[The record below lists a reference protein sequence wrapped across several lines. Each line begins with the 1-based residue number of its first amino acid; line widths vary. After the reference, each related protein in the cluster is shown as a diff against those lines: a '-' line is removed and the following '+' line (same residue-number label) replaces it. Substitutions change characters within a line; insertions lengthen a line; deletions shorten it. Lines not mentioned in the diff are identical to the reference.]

1 MTEMTPPALPDRD
14 ERSLSHKTRVDLGW
28 EALTEQLAARCHTVR
43 GAALGRALAPLGT
56 IDEARQRQQT
66 VSEARALQDSGEP
79 LSFGGI
85 SDIQPSLQRSEKGGV
100 LLPGELVEIASTLHA
115 GARLRRHLAS
125 RIGRA
130 PRLAAHAERI
140 AELPEVAGPISDAFD
155 EHGALRDSASPA
167 LGGLRQRVNQLL
179 GELTRRTD
187 SLLNEAHIAPHLQD
201 RFVTQR
207 EERYVVPVRAD
218 ARTRIRGI
226 VHGTSSSGATVFVE
240 PEEIIELNNK
250 LKLAQLEVAEEE
262 RRILADLS
270 QRVEQAVPRIVIN
283 LAELAYLDLLDAAA
297 LLSTALRASPV
308 TLQAVGP
315 AAEGGPPRLDL
326 RNARHPL
333 MMLAGTEVVP
343 NDIVLPLG
351 GTLIISG
358 PNAGGK
364 TVALKLTGLCALMAR
379 AGLHLPVQEGSTVPF
394 FSCILT
400 DVGDDQSLERNLST
414 FSAHVLNLRHFLQR
428 AAPGTL
434 ILLDEIAVGTDP
446 EQGAALAQAL
456 LEAMAQAQATVLIT
470 THYDRLKALGASGA
484 RFANASVGYDLARL
498 SPTYRLHLGIPG
510 ASSALPVA
518 ERLGLPTP
526 IIGRAKELLVAGQ
539 SGADQ
544 LMQALAA
551 ERERTLQLQAEARE
565 LHEHAHRQE
574 QQATELLAQA
584 RLELGKA
591 RRKAHDEAIAALQ
604 AARRELADTKL
615 ALRAQA
621 ERLRAQAQAQVGDP
635 SGRDGDSEA
644 QAEYQRA
651 QRRLDQLSH
660 EISAAAPPRQGP
672 SGRAPTADELTI
684 GAKVYVP
691 RLGAVGTIASDAVR
705 DKVVV
710 QVGALRLNADL
721 AELLLPDA
729 QGRVTAPRATAS
741 AAPKVVNVSLPPQ
754 VMPPRTPDATIDLR
768 GERLPVAIARTEKF
782 VDDALRESRSAV
794 FVLHGHGTG
803 ILRQAIRAHFH
814 DFPGVRSARPAE
826 PGDGGDGVTV
836 LELES

>member
-1 MTEMTPPALPDRD
+1 MTEMTPPQFPDRD
-14 ERSLSHKTRVDLGW
+14 ERSLSHKTRLDLGW

-56 IDEARQRQQT
+56 IDEARQRQLT

-85 SDIQPSLQRSEKGGV
+85 SDIHPSLQRSEKGGV
-100 LLPGELVEIASTLHA
+100 LLPAELVEIASTLHA

-270 QRVEQAVPRIVIN
+270 QRVEQAVPRIVVN

-308 TLQAVGP
+308 TLQEIGP
-315 AAEGGPPRLDL
+315 AAAGEPPRLDL

-456 LEAMAQAQATVLIT
+456 LEAMGQARATVLIT

-484 RFANASVGYDLARL
+484 PLANASVGYDLTRL
-498 SPTYRLHLGIPG
+498 QPTYRLHLGIPG

-539 SGADQ
+539 SGAEQ

-565 LHEHAHRQE
+565 LHEHARRQE
-574 QQATELLAQA
+574 HQATELLAQA

-621 ERLRAQAQAQVGDP
+621 ERLRAQAGDP
-635 SGRDGDSEA
+635 SGRDGDPEA

-660 EISAAAPPRQGP
+660 EISAAAPPRLGP
-672 SGRAPTADELTI
+672 SGRPPTADELVI

-729 QGRVTAPRATAS
+729 QGRVTVPRPAPS
-741 AAPKVVNVSLPPQ
+741 AAPKVVNVSQPPP

-782 VDDALRESRSAV
+782 VDDALRDSRSAV

-803 ILRQAIRAHFH
+803 ILRQAIRTHFH
-814 DFPGVRSARPAE
+814 EFPGVRSARPAE
-826 PGDGGDGVTV
+826 PSDGGDGVTV

>member
-1 MTEMTPPALPDRD
+1 MTENNSVHPSERD
-14 ERSLSHKTRVDLGW
+14 ERSLAQALFHKTRLDLGW
-28 EALTEQLAARCHTVR
+28 EQLTEQLAQRCHTAR
-43 GAALGRALAPLGT
+43 GATLARALGPLETVQEAELRQLT
-56 IDEARQRQQT
+56 I
-66 VSEARALQDSGEP
+66 SEARALQDSGEP
-79 LSFGGI
+79 LPFGGI
-85 SDIQPSLQRSEKGGV
+85 TDVQPALQRSEKGGV
-100 LLPGELVEIASTLHA
+100 LLPTELCEIASTLHA
-115 GARLRRHLAS
+115 GARLRRHLVS
-125 RIGRA
+125 RLLRV
-130 PRLAAHAERI
+130 PKLSAHAERI
-140 AELPEVAGPISDAFD
+140 AELPEVSGPISDAFD
-155 EHGALRDSASPA
+155 EHGALRDNASPA
-167 LGGLRQRVNQLL
+167 LGGLRQRVNHLL

-187 SLLNEAHIAPHLQD
+187 SLLNEQHIAPHLQD

-226 VHGTSSSGATVFVE
+226 VHGTSASGATVFVE

-270 QRVEQAVPRIVIN
+270 QRVEHAAPRITTN

-297 LLSTALRASPV
+297 LLSTALRANPV
-308 TLQAVGP
+308 ALRPEVDG
-315 AAEGGPPRLDL
+315 AAARIDL

-333 MMLAGTEVVP
+333 LTLAGTEVVP
-343 NDIVLPLG
+343 SDIVLPLG

-364 TVALKLTGLCALMAR
+364 TVALKLTGLCALLAR
-379 AGLHLPVQEGSTVPF
+379 AGLHLPVQEGSAMPWFTR
-394 FSCILT
+394 ILT

-414 FSAHVLNLRHFLQR
+414 FSAHVLNLRHFLAR
-428 AAPGTL
+428 SGPDSL

-456 LEAMAQAQATVLIT
+456 LEAMAQAKSTVLIT
-470 THYDRLKALGASGA
+470 THYDRLKALGASSA
-484 RFANASVGYDLARL
+484 PFANASVGYDLQRL
-498 SPTYRLHLGIPG
+498 QPTYRLHLGIPG

-518 ERLGLPTP
+518 ERLGLPP
-526 IIGRAKELLVAGQ
+526 AIIGRAKGLMVAGQ
-539 SGADQ
+539 SGVEQ

-551 ERERTLQLQAEARE
+551 ERERTLQLQATANE
-565 LHEHAHRQE
+565 LHEAARHKE
-574 QQATELLAQA
+574 QQAAELLNQA
-584 RLELGKA
+584 RLELSKA
-591 RRKAHDEAIAALQ
+591 RRKAHDEAISTLQ
-604 AARRELADTKL
+604 AARRELAETKL
-615 ALRAQA
+615 ALRAQTD
-621 ERLRAQAQAQVGDP
+621 RLRAQSGESAQ
-635 SGRDGDSEA
+635 RDGDKDA

-651 QRRLDQLSH
+651 QRRLDQLSQ
-660 EISAAAPPRQGP
+660 EIAAAAPPRQGP
-672 SGRAPTADELTI
+672 TGRAPTAEEISI

-691 RLGAVGTIASDAVR
+691 RLGAVGTIASDVMR

-721 AELLLPDA
+721 AELVLPEA
-729 QGRVTAPRATAS
+729 AA
-741 AAPKVVNVSLPPQ
+741 AAPVRAANQPRPVVAQLPE
-754 VMPPRTPDATIDLR
+754 VIPPRTPDATIDLR

-803 ILRQAIRAHFH
+803 ILRQAIRSHFQ

-826 PGDGGDGVTV
+826 ANDGGDGVTV
-836 LELES
+836 LQLES

>member
-1 MTEMTPPALPDRD
+1 MTPPAFPDRD
-14 ERSLSHKTRVDLGW
+14 ERSLSHKTRLDLGW
-28 EALTEQLAARCHTVR
+28 EALTEQLAARCHTAR
-43 GAALGRALAPLGT
+43 GVALARALAPLGT

-79 LSFGGI
+79 LGFGGI
-85 SDIQPSLQRSEKGGV
+85 SDIHPSLQRSEKGGV
-100 LLPGELVEIASTLHA
+100 LLPGELCEIASTLHA

-187 SLLNEAHIAPHLQD
+187 SLLNETHIAPHLQD

-207 EERYVVPVRAD
+207 EDRYVVPVRAD

-226 VHGTSSSGATVFVE
+226 VHGTSASGATVFVE

-270 QRVEQAVPRIVIN
+270 QRVEQAVPRIVVN

-308 TLQAVGP
+308 TLQPVGP
-315 AAEGGPPRLDL
+315 AAEGPDAPRLDL

-333 MMLAGTEVVP
+333 MLLAGTEVVP

-414 FSAHVLNLRHFLQR
+414 FSAHVLNLRQFLQR
-428 AAPGTL
+428 SAAGTL

-498 SPTYRLHLGIPG
+498 QPTYRLHLGIPG

-518 ERLGLPTP
+518 ERLGLPTA

-539 SGADQ
+539 SGAEQ

-565 LHEHAHRQE
+565 LHEHAQRQE

-604 AARRELADTKL
+604 AARRELGETKL

-621 ERLRAQAQAQVGDP
+621 ERLRAQAGEPSARDSDP
-635 SGRDGDSEA
+635 EA

-660 EISAAAPPRQGP
+660 EIAAAAPPRQGP
-672 SGRAPTADELTI
+672 IGRAPTADELVI

-721 AELLLPDA
+721 GELLLPDA
-729 QGRVTAPRATAS
+729 QGRVVVPRSAS
-741 AAPKVVNVSLPPQ
+741 APPKAVNVSLPAP
-754 VMPPRTPDATIDLR
+754 VTPPRTPDATIDLR

-803 ILRQAIRAHFH
+803 ILRQAIRSHFH

-826 PGDGGDGVTV
+826 ASDGGDGVTV

>member
-1 MTEMTPPALPDRD
+1 MTEMTPPVFPDRD
-14 ERSLSHKTRVDLGW
+14 ERSLSHKTRLDLGW
-28 EALTEQLAARCHTVR
+28 EALTEQLATRCHTVR
-43 GAALGRALAPLGT
+43 GAALGRALAPLAT

-66 VSEARALQDSGEP
+66 VSEARALHDSGEP
-79 LSFGGI
+79 LAFGGV
-85 SDIQPSLQRSEKGGV
+85 SDILPSLQRSEKGGV

-187 SLLNEAHIAPHLQD
+187 SLLNEVHIAPHLQD

-270 QRVEQAVPRIVIN
+270 QRVEEAVPRIVVN

-343 NDIVLPLG
+343 NDIVLQLG

-484 RFANASVGYDLARL
+484 RFVNASVGYDLARL

-518 ERLGLPTP
+518 ERLGLPIP

-565 LHEHAHRQE
+565 LHAHAHRQE

-621 ERLRAQAQAQVGDP
+621 ERLRAQAQAGVA
-635 SGRDGDSEA
+635 SGRDGDPEA

-660 EISAAAPPRQGP
+660 EITAAAPPRQGP
-672 SGRAPTADELTI
+672 SGRAPTADELVI

-729 QGRVTAPRATAS
+729 QGRVTVPRPAAS
-741 AAPKVVNVSLPPQ
+741 AAPKVVSVNLPPQ
-754 VMPPRTPDATIDLR
+754 VIPPRTPDATIDLR

-782 VDDALRESRSAV
+782 VDDALRDSRSAV

-814 DFPGVRSARPAE
+814 DFPGVRSSRPAE
-826 PGDGGDGVTV
+826 PSDGGDGVTV

>member
-1 MTEMTPPALPDRD
+1 MTEHNSTLPSERD
-14 ERSLSHKTRVDLGW
+14 ERSLAQALFHKTRLDLGW
-28 EALTEQLAARCHTVR
+28 EQLTEQLAQRCHTTR
-43 GAALGRALAPLGT
+43 GATLARALGPLET
-56 IDEARQRQQT
+56 VEEAELRQRT
-66 VSEARALQDSGEP
+66 ISEARALQDSGEP
-79 LSFGGI
+79 LPFGGI
-85 SDIQPSLQRSEKGGV
+85 TDVLPALQRSEKGGV
-100 LLPGELVEIASTLHA
+100 LLPSELCEIASTLHA
-115 GARLRRHLAS
+115 GARLRRHLVS
-125 RIGRA
+125 RLGRV
-130 PRLAAHAERI
+130 PKLSAHAERI
-140 AELPEVAGPISDAFD
+140 AELPEVSGPISDAFD
-155 EHGALRDSASPA
+155 EHGALRDNASPA
-167 LGGLRQRVNQLL
+167 LGGLRQRVNHLL

-187 SLLNEAHIAPHLQD
+187 SLLNEQHIAPHLQD

-226 VHGTSSSGATVFVE
+226 VHGTSASGATVFVE

-262 RRILADLS
+262 RRILAELS
-270 QRVEQAVPRIVIN
+270 QRVEHAAPRITTN
-283 LAELAYLDLLDAAA
+283 LAELSYLDLLDAAA
-297 LLSTALRASPV
+297 LLSTALRANPV
-308 TLQAVGP
+308 ALRPEVDG
-315 AAEGGPPRLDL
+315 AAARIDL

-333 MMLAGTEVVP
+333 LTLAGTDVVP
-343 NDIVLPLG
+343 SDIVLPLG

-364 TVALKLTGLCALMAR
+364 TVALKLTGLCALLAR
-379 AGLHLPVQEGSTVPF
+379 SGLHLPVQEGSAMPWF
-394 FSCILT
+394 GRILT

-414 FSAHVLNLRHFLQR
+414 FSAHVLNLRHFLAR
-428 AAPGTL
+428 SGPDSL

-456 LEAMAQAQATVLIT
+456 LEAMAQARSTVLIT
-470 THYDRLKALGASGA
+470 THYDRLKALGANSA
-484 RFANASVGYDLARL
+484 PFANASVGYDLQRL
-498 SPTYRLHLGIPG
+498 QPTYRLHLGIPG

-518 ERLGLPTP
+518 ERLGLPAA
-526 IIGRAKELLVAGQ
+526 IIGRAKGLMVAGQ
-539 SGADQ
+539 SGVEQ

-551 ERERTLQLQAEARE
+551 ERERTLQLQATANE
-565 LHEHAHRQE
+565 LHDAARHKE
-574 QQATELLAQA
+574 QQAAELLNQA
-584 RLELGKA
+584 RLELSKA
-591 RRKAHDEAIAALQ
+591 RRKAHDEAIASLQ
-604 AARRELADTKL
+604 AARRELAETKL
-615 ALRAQA
+615 ALRAQTD
-621 ERLRAQAQAQVGDP
+621 RLRAQSGEGAQ
-635 SGRDGDSEA
+635 RDGDKDA

-672 SGRAPTADELTI
+672 TGRAPTAEEIAI

-691 RLGAVGTIASDAVR
+691 RLGAVGTIASDVMR

-721 AELLLPDA
+721 AELVLPEA
-729 QGRVTAPRATAS
+729 AAAAPVRVTNQPR
-741 AAPKVVNVSLPPQ
+741 PVVAQLPE
-754 VMPPRTPDATIDLR
+754 VIPPRTPDATIDLR

-803 ILRQAIRAHFH
+803 ILRQAIRSHFQ

-826 PGDGGDGVTV
+826 ANDGGDGVTV
-836 LELES
+836 LQLES